1 MYIVKINILISILKN
16 TLSNTLKIFTN
27 TSMSL
32 EKEKIIQRGNNRLKL
47 VGDLQILIES
57 VYLHNIYNILSIKTN
72 NYE

>member
-47 VGDLQILIES
+47 VGDLKILIES
-57 VYLHNIYNILSIKTN
+57 VYLHNIYNMLSIKTN

>member
-16 TLSNTLKIFTN
+16 TLSNTLNIFTN

-57 VYLHNIYNILSIKTN
+57 VYLHNIYNTLSIKTN

>member
-1 MYIVKINILISILKN
+1 MYIIKINILISILKN

-57 VYLHNIYNILSIKTN
+57 VYLHNIYNMLSIKTN